1 MVWFNQKKVR
11 IALALGGKDLAL
23 DRFEALLIRCQPL
36 SPDVLGVGR
45 LYSDFLNGRPYNDS

>member
-1 MVWFNQKKVR
+1 MGVWFNQDKFVYHLLW
-11 IALALGGKDLAL
+11 LA
-23 DRFEALLIRCQPL
+23 RTSLLIVPKHYPLSAL